1 MHIIYD
7 IFFHLLRHYL
17 HKFLIISLSNNGMH
31 KHQSFYPLYLTT
43 TPNFLENDLDN
54 LILLLLIFAPL
65 LTFLSSSIDVNVNL
79 IVYIVMDVNIYV
91 DFLSLLFWTW
101 FHTLLCQLDQRFWWY
116 HIMSFIDFTCWE
128 ELLDFWRTYQSAK
141 HSLKINI

>member
-1 MHIIYD
+1 
-7 IFFHLLRHYL
+7 
-17 HKFLIISLSNNGMH
+17 MH

-65 LTFLSSSIDVNVNL
+65 PTFLASPIDVNVNL

-91 DFLSLLFWTW
+91 DFLSLLF
-101 FHTLLCQLDQRFWWY
+101 
-116 HIMSFIDFTCWE
+116 
-128 ELLDFWRTYQSAK
+128 
-141 HSLKINI
+141 